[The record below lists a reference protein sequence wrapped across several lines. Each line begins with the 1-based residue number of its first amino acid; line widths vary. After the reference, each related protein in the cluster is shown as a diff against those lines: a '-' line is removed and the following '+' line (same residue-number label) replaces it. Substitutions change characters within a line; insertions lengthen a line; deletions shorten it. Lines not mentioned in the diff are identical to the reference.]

1 MAAEDSITAY
11 HPQFNDPAVD
21 TVLRSTENTLF
32 RVPAFVLRRTTGYFA
47 ATLPPS
53 APNTPTNNEPIP
65 LAEPSALLA
74 RAFSILCGLPP
85 PDPEDAALDFPTA
98 ESLLA
103 LADRWSAPALA
114 AHVRAALTTPPFL
127 AEPLRMYAL
136 AARAGWREE
145 ARLASSRTLPLRL
158 YEDDA
163 HDALLRRVPTPDL
176 LALLALHRRRRDAL
190 DRMLSGED
198 AEGVKPAAVS
208 GCCAACGLQAD
219 NYVWREYRARI
230 FMEMD
235 THPLGDTVLGP
246 AVDEWREAL
255 ACWGAKCA
263 GADCG
268 KALYERETILP
279 QIKACIDKLP
289 KTV

>member
-1 MAAEDSITAY
+1 MAAEDSIPAY
-11 HPQFNDPAVD
+11 HPQFNNSGAD
-21 TVLRSTENTLF
+21 TTLRSTENTLF

-47 ATLPPS
+47 ATLSPS
-53 APNTPTNNEPIP
+53 ASNTPTNNEPIP
-65 LAEPSALLA
+65 LAEPAPLLA
-74 RAFSILCGLPP
+74 RALSILCGLP
-85 PDPEDAALDFPTA
+85 PEDAALDFPTA
-98 ESLLA
+98 EALLA

-114 AHVRAALTTPPFL
+114 THVRSALTTPPFL

-136 AARAGWREE
+136 AARAGWHDE
-145 ARLASSRTLPLRL
+145 ARLASSRTLALRL
-158 YEDDA
+158 YDDDA
-163 HDALLRRVPTPDL
+163 HDALLRRMPTPDL

-190 DRMLSGED
+190 NRMLSGED

-230 FMEMD
+230 FVEMD
-235 THPLGDTVLGP
+235 TRALGDTILGS
-246 AVDEWREAL
+246 AVDEWREAH

-263 GADCG
+263 GAECG
-268 KALYERETILP
+268 TALYERETILP